1 MTQMSTG
8 RMHADELDISA
19 PLVQRLL
26 AAQFPQWADL
36 PLTPVRSAGTDNAL
50 YRLGADMVVRLPR
63 IHWAVGQ
70 AEKEHRW
77 LPHLAPH
84 LPLAIPLPLAL
95 GEPDTGYPWRWAVHH
110 WLPGENATAAHIVD
124 PRQAALDLA
133 RFIAALQRIDATSW
147 PPPRPDDSYRGE
159 PLIRRDA
166 PTRAAITALR
176 DVIDTDAATAVW
188 EAALAA
194 PPWSGP
200 PVWLHG
206 DLQAGNLLAV
216 QGRLSAVIDFGCL
229 GVGDPAGDVM
239 AAWLYLG
246 ADTRDLFRAVL
257 QVDDATWARGRGW
270 ALSVGL
276 IALPYYR
283 DTNPVLAGIARRAID
298 EALEGYALDTPSGK
312 NRFPLSRIAGQT
324 IM

>member
-1 MTQMSTG
+1 MTAAK
-8 RMHADELDISA
+8 MHDDELVVDA
-19 PLVQRLL
+19 ALVRRLL
-26 AAQFPQWADL
+26 AAQFPHWAGL
-36 PLTPVRSAGTDNAL
+36 PLAPVRSAGTDNAL

-70 AEKEHRW
+70 AEKEQRW
-77 LPHLAPH
+77 LPRLAPH

-95 GEPDTGYPWRWAVHH
+95 GEPGAGYPWQWAVHR
-110 WLPGENATAAHIVD
+110 WIEGENATAERITD
-124 PRQAALDLA
+124 PRQAAVDLA
-133 RFIAALQRIDATSW
+133 HFIAALQRIDAADW
-147 PPPRPDDSYRGE
+147 PQPRPHDSYRGE

-166 PTRAAITALR
+166 PTRAASTALR
-176 DVIDTDAATAVW
+176 AVIDADAATAVW
-188 EAALAA
+188 AAALAA
-194 PPWSGP
+194 PPWPGP

-246 ADTRDLFRAVL
+246 ADTRNLFRAAL

-283 DTNPVLAGIARRAID
+283 DTNPVLAGIARSAID
-298 EALEGYALDTPSGK
+298 ETLEDYA
-312 NRFPLSRIAGQT
+312 NNA
-324 IM
+324 